1 MLKGGD
7 SVFYP
12 FHGTGTIEST
22 EYMREREYFKIFF
35 PFKKLH
41 VFVPSQNEN
50 QNGLRPIISLEQL
63 EQVKLDFYDNGV
75 PLPSSVSERSKVL
88 DSKMKLGTTLEISQI
103 IRDLMHFHTTDGR
116 LSQSDKK
123 VYKNAEEFLIGE
135 IQEIKNIS
143 YDQAS
148 SDVKSLVENRFKI
161 DAPSFR

>member
-22 EYMREREYFKIFF
+22 EYIREKEYLKIFF
-35 PFKKLH
+35 PYRKLH
-41 VFVPSQNEN
+41 VFVPSQSEN

-63 EQVKLDFYDNGV
+63 EKVKLDFYDTGV

-88 DSKMKLGTTLEISQI
+88 DVKMKSGTTLAISQI

-123 VYKNAEEFLIGE
+123 VYKTAEEFLIGE
-135 IQEIKNIS
+135 IQVIKNIS

-148 SDVKSLVENRFKI
+148 SDVKTLVEKRFNI
-161 DAPSFR
+161 DAPTFR